1 MTQYVAFAGVHIAL
15 LEGWIDVTDDLPEG
29 SPPTLAKP
37 EGVGA
42 LQFSLARYASGIKP
56 QVTLQ
61 DLDALLESFAHSRS
75 LGAASDIERGAAC
88 SNFVGATY
96 QFGGDL
102 LRAWY
107 VSNGSDVALVTYV
120 AEASSDRVLA
130 ELAEAN
136 SIAKSLDF
144 GLS

>member
-1 MTQYVAFAGVHIAL
+1 MTQYVTFAGVHIAL

-42 LQFSLARYASGIKP
+42 LQFTVATCASGMEP
-56 QVTLQ
+56 QVTLA
-61 DLDALLESFAHSRS
+61 DLDALLDSFARSRS
-75 LGAASDIERGAAC
+75 LGAASDVERGAAR
-88 SNFVGATY
+88 SNFVGATD

-107 VSNGSDVALVTYV
+107 ASNGSDVALVTYL
-120 AEASSDRVLA
+120 ADAASDRVLA
-130 ELAEAN
+130 ELAEAS

-144 GLS
+144 G